1 MKMLRLRIKKIRE
14 FKGITCQYIA
24 DRAGI
29 SKVEV
34 NRIERGLRDPK
45 AQVLFRI
52 SQALEVPFEEIYEII
67 DAEKP
72 QP

>member
-1 MKMLRLRIKKIRE
+1 MKLFRLRIKEIRKS
-14 FKGITCQYIA
+14 KGLTCQYIA

-45 AQVLFRI
+45 TQVLFRI
-52 SQALEVPFEEIYEII
+52 SQALDVPFEEIYEVI

>member
-1 MKMLRLRIKKIRE
+1 MKIFRLRVKEIRE
-14 FKGITCQYIA
+14 FKGFTCQYIA

-45 AQVLFRI
+45 SQVLFRI
-52 SQALEVPFEEIYEII
+52 SQALEVPYEEIYEII
-67 DAEKP
+67 DVEKP